1 MPLSS
6 TTPPAAT
13 AGAQAMRTLLKGL
26 RDLLL
31 RLILPIAGLGLVLWL
46 AEEALL
52 ALGVHGDM
60 AKMLRFGVLPLY
72 VLMMLRLGRKAKA

>member
-1 MPLSS
+1 MP
-6 TTPPAAT
+6 TPSNTSAAT
-13 AGAQAMRTLLKGL
+13 AGAHAVRALLKGL
-26 RDLLL
+26 RDLML
-31 RLILPIAGLGLVLWL
+31 RFILPIAGLGLVLWL

-72 VLMMLRLGRKAKA
+72 VLMMLRLGRQPKA